1 VCEPTSKDFGI
12 AAAALGPFWK
22 QESRT
27 QIRKH
32 GKDKKKKKKKKNLK
46 CSKQVNP

>member
-32 GKDKKKKKKKKNLK
+32 GKDKKKKKKKNLR
-46 CSKQVNP
+46 CSKQANP